1 MNSKPGRYIDIK
13 GFVDGWPIANAVDRE
28 GEHMTG
34 QGKQGDHT
42 KGRKPVIV

>member
-1 MNSKPGRYIDIK
+1 M
-13 GFVDGWPIANAVDRE
+13 DGWSIANAVDRE

-42 KGRKPVIV
+42 KGRKPFTGILSQNYQLILSTN